1 MKNNCG
7 DNRSQLFFTVYC
19 IFFIGGDF
27 MEIKNK
33 HYIDWC
39 NLKFCFACKGDLHS
53 NKLCVSCM
61 NKDNFRAK
69 DDLHEIP
76 YFSESP
82 DSNV

>member
-1 MKNNCG
+1 
-7 DNRSQLFFTVYC
+7 
-19 IFFIGGDF
+19 

-53 NKLCVSCM
+53 NRLCTSCV

-69 DDLHEIP
+69 DNLHEIS
-76 YFSESP
+76 YFSES
-82 DSNV
+82 VKIEEE